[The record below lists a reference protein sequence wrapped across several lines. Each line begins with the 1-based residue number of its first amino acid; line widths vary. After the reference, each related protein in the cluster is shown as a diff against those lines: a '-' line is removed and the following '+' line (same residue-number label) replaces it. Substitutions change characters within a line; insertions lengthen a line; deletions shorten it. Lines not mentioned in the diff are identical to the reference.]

1 MSLSSIDEY
10 SDTHHPLY
18 VLCRGWKKYSYDDFL
33 RLNGRIIICVIRL
46 GWFTMSRSTSSA
58 VVFFRHLSAISD
70 TIFYAISP
78 THPAEKL
85 ERCVCCLVPN
95 YFIFRWKQTVF
106 LRYKDE
112 QVRASVPKSSRTES
126 RLMNASTHKAVWVVR
141 RDYSNL
147 KNCQN
152 WSHKEEDKVLQKA
165 KS

>member
-1 MSLSSIDEY
+1 MSLSSIDEQ

-18 VLCRGWKKYSYDDFL
+18 VLCRGWKRYSFDDFL

-58 VVFFRHLSAISD
+58 VVDSFRHLSAISD
-70 TIFYAISP
+70 TIFCAISP
-78 THPAEKL
+78 HHPAEIL
-85 ERCVCCLVPN
+85 DRVCCLVLNN

-126 RLMNASTHKAVWVVR
+126 RLMNASTHKAVGEREIITISKTVR
-141 RDYSNL
+141 IGVIR
-147 KNCQN
+147 K
-152 WSHKEEDKVLQKA
+152 KI
-165 KS
+165 